1 MPLALCQPSDAG
13 CSASAKHSFSQ
24 RHGFSRVRFALL
36 LLGSRSPRRLKTSP
50 GTHRRP
56 RSQRVEV
63 CPRARLCAVYEAA
76 EQPRRSPQRLREP
89 IF

>member
-1 MPLALCQPSDAG
+1 MPLALLPTQRCG
-13 CSASAKHSFSQ
+13 CSASAKHSFRQ